1 MICRN
6 CVKIIFKSEDA
17 LQNYDLEEVM
27 TRDSDQISVEA
38 ATKLVNDSLKMLEC
52 SPLKTLRYDR
62 IFKLGKRK
70 IESTIIKLKSTIAL
84 ALNEPQLASSKNEC
98 SNCSKL
104 VTSIKE
110 TLVSSNRER
119 KTQLLTLVPYDWSVQ
134 KTCYTFG

>member
-52 SPLKTLRYDR
+52 SPLKTLRSDR

-70 IESTIIKLKSTIAL
+70 IESTIV
-84 ALNEPQLASSKNEC
+84 N
-98 SNCSKL
+98 
-104 VTSIKE
+104 
-110 TLVSSNRER
+110 
-119 KTQLLTLVPYDWSVQ
+119 
-134 KTCYTFG
+134 

>member
-1 MICRN
+1 MI
-6 CVKIIFKSEDA
+6 
-17 LQNYDLEEVM
+17 
-27 TRDSDQISVEA
+27 RDSDQMSVEA

-52 SPLKTLRYDR
+52 LPLKTLRSDR

-70 IESTIIKLKSTIAL
+70 IESTISKLKSTIAL
-84 ALNEPQLASSKNEC
+84 ALNEPQLASSTNEC
-98 SNCSKL
+98 KSCSKL